1 MWWHALLIGPYNC
14 VCVCV
19 CVCVRVRVC
28 VCECVCVCVF
38 IHSSFGRKCN
48 AAIASVFGCKPD
60 MLVHRFLDATVMPLL
75 LKCSCLC
82 GGMLC

>member
-1 MWWHALLIGPYNC
+1 MQLFMWWHALLIGPYNC
-14 VCVCV
+14 V
-19 CVCVRVRVC
+19 
-28 VCECVCVCVF
+28 CVCVCVF